1 MKIPFL
7 DLRRVNDELDSEIR
21 GAIAKVLHS
30 GWYILGNMGEVFE
43 KNLAR
48 DLSKNPKGL
57 VVGCNSGTDAIILSL
72 LAAGVTYG
80 DEVITVSHTA
90 VPTVAAVCAVGATPV
105 FVDVDPLTWVM
116 DIDKISPLISNHTKA
131 IIAVHLYGNMVDTP
145 ALARL
150 LQKIDRSEIV
160 IIEDA
165 AQAHGSSLGGCQAG
179 TYGQFGCFSFYP
191 SKNVGALGDGG
202 AIYCHDPV
210 DYDKLRML
218 RQYGQEHRYYATT
231 QRGINSRLDE
241 IQAAILDVKLPH
253 LNKWNVYKKQLVDTY
268 RQNLGNIP
276 ISFQAITSDCDPAW
290 HLCVIR
296 VANKLVRDQLQ
307 SYLLE
312 NDIQTLIHYPVPNH
326 KQPSFFQGQSVSLPV
341 TENLAECILSIPMNV
356 MLSEAEQQ
364 KIISVIQE
372 FFKKTE
378 AIQQLYKQDNDR

>member
-7 DLRRVNDELDSEIR
+7 NLKHVNAELDSEIKE
-21 GAIAKVLHS
+21 AVAKVLES
-30 GWYILGNMGEVFE
+30 GWYILGKMGKTFE

-48 DLSKNPKGL
+48 DLSRDSKGF

-72 LAAGVTYG
+72 LATGVTCG

-90 VPTVAAVCAVGATPV
+90 IPTVAAIYAVGATPV
-105 FVDVDPLTWVM
+105 FIDVDPLTWVM
-116 DIDKISPLISNHTKA
+116 DIAKVGQGLSNNTKA
-131 IIAVHLYGNMVDTP
+131 IIAVHLYGNMVDIP
-145 ALARL
+145 ALAKL
-150 LQKIDRSEIV
+150 LQEMDRSEIV
-160 IIEDA
+160 IIEDV
-165 AQAHGSSLGGCQAG
+165 AQAHGSSLGGYQAG

-210 DYDKLRML
+210 NYDKLRML

-241 IQAAILDVKLPH
+241 IQAAILDVKLPY
-253 LNKWNVYKKQLVDTY
+253 LNKWNAYKKQLVDTY
-268 RQNLGNIP
+268 RQNMATLP
-276 ISFQAITSDCDPAW
+276 ITFQVITSDCDPAW
-290 HLCVIR
+290 HLCVIK
-296 VANKLVRDQLQ
+296 VPNKLVRDQLQ
-307 SYLLE
+307 SYLLQ

-356 MLSEAEQQ
+356 MISEAEQQ
-364 KIISVIQE
+364 KIIAVIQE
-372 FFKKTE
+372 FFKKTQ
-378 AIQQLYKQDNDR
+378 AI